1 MKFHINKLILWQKNN
16 KLRTLDFENNK
27 INIITGE
34 SGTGKSEI
42 ISIIDYCF
50 FSSKVDIT
58 EVKINENVNWYGIN
72 FTINDKNYTIAR
84 YRIDKGKNSDKY
96 YFSAIGNIPRME
108 EIEAN
113 NTEATLKPLLE
124 AEFGINEKT
133 LFPYGGSKIKLGSK
147 ISFRYFLMFNIVS
160 DSIIDNKDYFFDT
173 RNDVKYREAL
183 DRIFDLVMG
192 IMDEED
198 LLIREE
204 LQNNRVKLN
213 TLERR
218 KDAQNKAKEDAR
230 NDIQRLVQKASHL
243 GLLKIDENQ
252 TDFNFLK
259 SELHRLL
266 SNKQNFMRQDDRM
279 TKKVNTL
286 IKQRNE
292 KIKYNN
298 KLNIFLNDYE
308 NYIKLLSNEEQSI
321 ATANLFSSEFQEV
334 YELPEAKYLLNIL
347 NYELKNIKE
356 AIVESPKVKKD
367 IRIKIK
373 TNNELITSL
382 EDRIKLLKTDLL
394 TSNNILEKQW
404 MFLGEL
410 TTKLEYI
417 DFKSNYESNTE
428 EMNILEDE
436 IKKLEKKLEE
446 YPQKKANVLSV
457 LNELIQDYL
466 DNVKESLGDYSGYL
480 ADFNYTHKTL
490 ELRKPKSIH
499 TTKVGSSSNHMFLH
513 LSLFLG
519 IQEYLIELESNY
531 VPSWLI
537 LDQPSRPYFGEGELS
552 DTLLKPETDN
562 AKIKNML
569 NVLVNFAKKINE
581 EMNKEFQ
588 IILLEHVPK
597 DFWINDNYLMSKI
610 HLVEEFK
617 DGNALVKV

>member
-1 MKFHINKLILWQKNN
+1 MKFHINELLLWQKDNTLRKLEFKNN
-16 KLRTLDFENNK
+16 KV
-27 INIITGE
+27 NIITGE

-42 ISIIDYCF
+42 ISIIDYCL

-58 EVKINENVNWYGIN
+58 EVKINENVEWYGLN
-72 FTINDKNYTIAR
+72 FTINDKNYTVAR
-84 YRIDKGKNSDKY
+84 YRIEDGKNSDKY
-96 YFSAIGNIPRME
+96 YFSAIGNIPKIE
-108 EIEAN
+108 EIKAN
-113 NTEATLKPLLE
+113 NVEVTLKPILE

-133 LFPYGGSKIKLGSK
+133 LFPYGGSRIKLGSK

-173 RNDVKYREAL
+173 KNDVKYREAL

-204 LQNNRVKLN
+204 LQKSRVKLN
-213 TLERR
+213 AIVRR
-218 KDAQNKAKEDAR
+218 DEAQKKAEEDSK
-230 NDIQRLVQKASHL
+230 NDVQRLAKKASYL
-243 GLLKIDENQ
+243 GLLKIDETQ
-252 TDFNFLK
+252 TDVSFLK

-266 SNKQNFMRQDDRM
+266 SSERNFVRQDNDA
-279 TKKVNTL
+279 TKKVNT
-286 IKQRNE
+286 IIRKRNE

-298 KLNIFLNDYE
+298 KLKIFLNDYE
-308 NYIKLLSNEEQSI
+308 NYIKLLSNEKQSI
-321 ATANLFSSEFQEV
+321 ATANNFSSEFKEV
-334 YELPEAKYLLNIL
+334 YEVPDAKYLLNVL
-347 NYELKNIKE
+347 NFELNNIKE
-356 AIVESPKVKKD
+356 AIIESPKVKKD
-367 IRIKIK
+367 IRNKIKI
-373 TNNELITSL
+373 NNEQITSL
-382 EDRIKLLKTDLL
+382 EDNIELIKKDLL
-394 TSNNILEKQW
+394 MSNNILEEQW

-410 TTKLEYI
+410 ATKLEYI
-417 DFKSNYESNTE
+417 DFKNKNESSFE
-428 EMNILEDE
+428 EMNRIEEE
-436 IKKLEKKLEE
+436 IKKLEIKLEE
-446 YPQKKANVLSV
+446 YPQLKANILSV
-457 LNELIQDYL
+457 LNEVIQDYL
-466 DNVKESLGDYSGYL
+466 DSVKDSLGDYSGYL

-552 DTLLKPETDN
+552 DTLMKPETDN

-569 NVLVNFAKKINE
+569 NLLVNFATKIND
-581 EMNKEFQ
+581 EMSKEFQ

-597 DFWINDNYLMSKI
+597 EFWETDEYLMTKI

-617 DGNALVKV
+617 DGNALVKI

>member
-1 MKFHINKLILWQKNN
+1 MKFHINKLLLWQKNE

-84 YRIDKGKNSDKY
+84 YRIDNGKNSDKY
-96 YFSAIGNIPRME
+96 YFSATGNIPQME

-113 NTEATLKPLLE
+113 NTEYTLKPLLE
-124 AEFGINEKT
+124 EEFGINEKT
-133 LFPYGGSKIKLGSK
+133 LFPYGGSRIKLGSK

-173 RNDVKYREAL
+173 KNDVKYREAL

-198 LLIREE
+198 LLIKEE
-204 LQNNRVKLN
+204 LQNNRAKLN
-213 TLERR
+213 TIERR
-218 KDAQNKAKEDAR
+218 EDAQNKAEEDSR
-230 NDIQRLVQKASHL
+230 NDIQRLAQKASQL

-252 TDFNFLK
+252 TNFIFLK

-266 SNKQNFMRQDDRM
+266 SNNQNFMRQDDGV

-286 IKQRNE
+286 MKKRNE

-298 KLNIFLNDYE
+298 KLKIFLNDYE
-308 NYIKLLSNEEQSI
+308 NYIKLLSNEKQSI
-321 ATANLFSSEFQEV
+321 ATANIFSSEFQEI
-334 YELPEAKYLLNIL
+334 YEVPEAKYLLKVL
-347 NYELKNIKE
+347 NYELNNIKE

-373 TNNELITSL
+373 ANNELISSL
-382 EDRIKLLKTDLL
+382 EDKIKLLKTDLL
-394 TSNNILEKQW
+394 MSNNILEKQW

-410 TTKLEYI
+410 ATKLEYI
-417 DFKSNYESNTE
+417 DFKNNYESNVE
-428 EMNILEDE
+428 EKNKLEDE

-457 LNELIQDYL
+457 LNEVIQDYL
-466 DNVKESLGDYSGYL
+466 DSVKDSLGDYSGYL
-480 ADFNYTHKTL
+480 ADFNYTNKTL

-552 DTLLKPETDN
+552 DTLMKPETDN
-562 AKIKNML
+562 AKIRNML
-569 NVLVNFAKKINE
+569 NLLVNFAKKIND